1 MYLVMFCNCY
11 GINEYYFFFIVIIIK
26 SRIAWMDYKDGRKVV
41 VVDFFG
47 LIEGVWDNVG
57 MGYRFLKYI
66 ERIKFFF
73 FLVDING
80 F

>member
-1 MYLVMFCNCY
+1 
-11 GINEYYFFFIVIIIK
+11 
-26 SRIAWMDYKDGRKVV
+26 MDYKDGRKVV

-47 LIEGVWDNVG
+47 LIEGVLDNVG